1 MRVES
6 TGTESADPRLLGEIA
21 ELLRQVTDESGEWA
35 AGITPNA
42 SLDGDLA
49 MESIEIAALGGLLAE
64 RYRVDLAGYL
74 AGLDLEALIGLTVA
88 DLTALVAAVPGPPR
102 GSPGDA
108 GGGARVPPGTGT
120 WPGASGAGPR

>member
-6 TGTESADPRLLGEIA
+6 TGTESADPRLLEEIA

-49 MESIEIAALGGLLAE
+49 MESIEIAALGDLLAE

-88 DLTALVAAVPGPPR
+88 DLTALVAVPGSPR
-102 GSPGDA
+102 GSSRDA
-108 GGGARVPPGTGT
+108 GGGARVPPGAGT
-120 WPGASGAGPR
+120 RPGASGAGPG